1 MSKVNIK
8 RLLLSI
14 LSILLINIIFLLLI
28 YRNNNSNL
36 VINMESPDCN
46 NLTPQIYYS
55 YNNKSFNEKNSIY
68 PYSNSNNIYKF
79 ALPSLKNLKY
89 LRFDPTKQKCHV
101 KINSIQLIK
110 NNWFKKEIY
119 KFDLD
124 LIKSYNQIKNF
135 KKTRDNITFIS
146 IGNDP
151 QILIKFD
158 PRLKISENNFHIK
171 LLLVSIIIYLI
182 LIFLLQ
188 LSKNKINDYLRT
200 KLILYSL
207 FLALAFIKVTYY
219 KEHVRFIY
227 TPDIVAHFSYVNDM
241 KSNPTL
247 LPKFENMYMTTNH
260 NAGNHLGHPPL
271 YYLFMALTYSNNVTS
286 VQNASAMRY
295 VNMMLFM
302 LSMLMLLYLSFNIN
316 LSILGHF
323 TYLSVIS
330 SIPMHAY
337 LGAAITN
344 DNFAFLS
351 GIIFILAL
359 KRLYEKK
366 DNFLTFFY
374 LSFSI
379 FMAYFSKLTAFLL
392 VLFAIIYTVVYLYKN
407 KIHIKLDKY
416 KILIILIFVIPII
429 LYQMH
434 ILLTYRAIVPTLNIT
449 HPKEYLH
456 SVYYIPESKRVYKTF
471 IEWLELYWNAIESG
485 WFNIHSHHSFH
496 KNSIFGFIGLLILHI
511 FALISLFLPCKNKNS
526 YCLIGKLS
534 ILSLFTVALIQILFG
549 YKTHLHSGYTGG
561 LQTRYLL
568 PFMVGFAIMAAIFVE
583 KFKKYFWWNIFVI
596 VICIQAIYSDFFYFL
611 LYYK

>member
-1 MSKVNIK
+1 MSKINLK
-8 RLLLSI
+8 RLLISI
-14 LSILLINIIFLLLI
+14 LFINIIFSLLI
-28 YRNNNSNL
+28 YKYNNLNL
-36 VINMESPDCN
+36 VINMESPNCN
-46 NLTPQIYYS
+46 NLSPQIYYS

-68 PYSNSNNIYKF
+68 SYSNSNNMYKF
-79 ALPSLKNLKY
+79 SLPSLEKIKY
-89 LRFDPTKQKCHV
+89 LRFDPAKKKCKIV
-101 KINSIQLIK
+101 INSIQLIK
-110 NNWFKKEIY
+110 NNWFKKETY
-119 KFDLD
+119 DFHNN
-124 LIKSYNQIKNF
+124 LIKDHNQIKDFNKN
-135 KKTRDNITFIS
+135 KKYITFNS
-146 IGNDP
+146 VGNDP
-151 QILIKFD
+151 QILINFKPKLKF
-158 PRLKISENNFHIK
+158 SENNLHIK
-171 LLLVSIIIYLI
+171 LFIASIIIYLI
-182 LIFLLQ
+182 LHFLIK
-188 LSKNKINDYLRT
+188 LSNRSKLDDYLRA
-200 KLILYSL
+200 KIILYSL
-207 FLALAFIKVTYY
+207 FLALAFIKITYY

-241 KSNPTL
+241 KSHPTL

-351 GIIFILAL
+351 GIIFLLAL
-359 KRLYEKK
+359 KRLLEKN

-374 LSFSI
+374 LSFAMFI
-379 FMAYFSKLTAFLL
+379 AYFSKLTAALL
-392 VLFAIIYTVVYLYKN
+392 IFFAIIYTVAYLYKN
-407 KIHIKLDKY
+407 KIKIKLNKY
-416 KILIILIFVIPII
+416 KILIILIFIIPII

-434 ILLTYRAIVPTLNIT
+434 ILLTYHAIVPTLNIT

-511 FALISLFLPCKNKNS
+511 FALVSLFLPCKNKNS

-534 ILSLFTVALIQILFG
+534 ILALFTVALIQILFG

-568 PFMVGFAIMAAIFVE
+568 PFMVGFAIMASIFVE
-583 KFKKYFWWNIFVI
+583 KFKKYFWWNILVI
-596 VICIQAIYSDFFYFL
+596 AICIQAIYSDFFYFL